1 MGFFTTMVAAD
12 SSGGALSGVSD
23 AVSLFGNVW
32 QIISD
37 NPILMVFI
45 GVALLSAGVGLFSR
59 LFNTTRGV
67 S

>member
-1 MGFFTTMVAAD
+1 MGFFTMVAAD
-12 SSGGALSGVSD
+12 AAGGALSGVSD
-23 AVSLFGNVW
+23 AVTLFSKVW
-32 QIISD
+32 EIISA